1 MPARLAQCVA
11 ENQRGAPCQSATTS
25 SEPACEPI
33 RLLMPRQTSQKLTPR
48 VLLLFLFLFP
58 TGRVAAQTAGA
69 SDLRGDNSYSYAV
82 FLGTGFYK
90 FDDRRLFL
98 LRIPVSWQLR
108 ELKPDQMGIKLLLP
122 VAVGIQNFDKLDD
135 IPGLDIDDVQTIS
148 FVPGVE
154 LQFLPLPR
162 WEVKPFFQGGVGWDP
177 DAGTADFI
185 YGLGARTNYI
195 IPRGNAEIKVGG
207 EYLLAG
213 DKADDGGSSNINRV
227 SLGIEYK
234 HPIRWSLFNRQT
246 SMHWRLIGYN
256 YIGGFT
262 VKSFPDTESYE
273 IDSELEIGFALSI
286 DPVLKILGIPA
297 SHLGLG
303 YRIGEHSRAIVVE
316 TTFPF

>member
-1 MPARLAQCVA
+1 MFRRAACKFLPLAVVLTQLAASQVSA
-11 ENQRGAPCQSATTS
+11 QSLS
-25 SEPACEPI
+25 PE
-33 RLLMPRQTSQKLTPR
+33 QTS
-48 VLLLFLFLFP
+48 
-58 TGRVAAQTAGA
+58 
-69 SDLRGDNSYSYAV
+69 GDASYSYSV
-82 FLGTGFYK
+82 FVGTGWYQL
-90 FDDRRLFL
+90 DDRRIFVF
-98 LRIPVSWQLR
+98 RIPASWQLR

-122 VAVGIQNFDKLDD
+122 VAIGVQNFDNLDNV
-135 IPGLDIDDVQTIS
+135 LEFQLEDVQTIS

-162 WEVKPFFQGGVGWDP
+162 WQIKPFLQAGAGWQP

-195 IPRGNAEIKVGG
+195 IPTGNSQIKVGG

-213 DKADDGGSSNINRV
+213 DKVNDGGSSAINRF

-234 HPIRWSLFNRQT
+234 HPVRWSLLNRRT
-246 SMHWRLIGYN
+246 SMHWRLVGYN
-256 YIGGFT
+256 YIGGL
-262 VKSFPDTESYE
+262 VIKSFPDTESFD

-286 DPVLKILGIPA
+286 DPALKILGIPA

-303 YRIGEHSRAIVVE
+303 YRFGENSRAIVVE